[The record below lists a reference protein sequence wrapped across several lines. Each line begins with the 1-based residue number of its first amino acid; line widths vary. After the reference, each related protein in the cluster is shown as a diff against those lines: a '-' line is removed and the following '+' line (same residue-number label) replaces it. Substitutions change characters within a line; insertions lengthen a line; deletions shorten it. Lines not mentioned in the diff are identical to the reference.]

1 METFKEIDVRSLLPQ
16 QPPFVMVDSLLHCDP
31 VFTSTDLAIAADNIF
46 VSDGKLTESGMI
58 ENIAQTCAARMG
70 YIHRMLQGSEVKTGF
85 IGAIRNLNI
94 YFLPQVGDVLKT
106 EIEVKSEVFNITLVE
121 AKVTVNNI
129 LAAECEM
136 KISE

>member
-1 METFKEIDVRSLLPQ
+1 METFKEIDIRSLLPQ
-16 QPPFVMVDSLLHCDP
+16 QPPFVMVDRLLHCDQ
-31 VFTSTDLAIAADNIF
+31 VFTRSELTVTDDNLF
-46 VSDGKLTESGMI
+46 TGAGKLTESGVI

-94 YFLPQVGDVLKT
+94 YFLPQVGDVLTT

-121 AKVTVNNI
+121 AKVKVYNQ
-129 LAAECEM
+129 LVAECEM